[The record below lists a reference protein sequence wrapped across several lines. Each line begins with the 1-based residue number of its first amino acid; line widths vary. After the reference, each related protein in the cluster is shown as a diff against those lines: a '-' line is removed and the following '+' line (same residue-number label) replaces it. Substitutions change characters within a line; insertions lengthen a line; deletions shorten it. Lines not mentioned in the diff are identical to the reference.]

1 MEQKIMKKL
10 AFIFLISM
18 ILSTN
23 LLSQTINI
31 PQFPKGT
38 LTISQ
43 EGRVV
48 TIPIEIANTNELRE
62 FGLMYREDIPEEY
75 GMLFVFPNPGIRG
88 FWMKNTFVELDIAF
102 IDNNGTILNIQ
113 NMKPCEESTCPIY
126 IIYKPFKYALEV
138 KAGFFERYGF
148 SEGAKID
155 WSIDD

>member
-1 MEQKIMKKL
+1 MKKL
-10 AFIFLISM
+10 AFILLISM

-102 IDNNGTILNIQ
+102 IDSNGTILDIQ
-113 NMKPCEESTCPIY
+113 NMKPCEESPCPIY

-155 WSIDD
+155 WSIKKF

>member
-1 MEQKIMKKL
+1 MKKL
-10 AFIFLISM
+10 AFILLILM

-43 EGRVV
+43 EGSVE

-102 IDNNGTILNIQ
+102 IDSNGTILDIQ
-113 NMKPCEESTCPIY
+113 NMKPCAESPCPIY

-138 KAGFFERYGF
+138 KAGFFERHGF

>member
-1 MEQKIMKKL
+1 MKKL

>member
-23 LLSQTINI
+23 LLSQTVNI